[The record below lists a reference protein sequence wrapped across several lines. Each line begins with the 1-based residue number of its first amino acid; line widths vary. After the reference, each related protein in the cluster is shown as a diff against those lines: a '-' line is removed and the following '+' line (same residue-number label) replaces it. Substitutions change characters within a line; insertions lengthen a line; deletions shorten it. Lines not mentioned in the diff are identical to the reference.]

1 MQGRIENKIKVEEK
15 IKNKIT
21 TMPEYVK
28 RYYFYL
34 NQKSHTTKL
43 NYMNKLL
50 RFLEYLE
57 IEGISIEL
65 NDLDKID
72 AYIIE
77 QYIASISYYESNNKT
92 KELSNTSK
100 ANIYSALNSF
110 FTFLCANDYIRSNP
124 FDNKKITRPKADQ
137 TSITFLTPE
146 EVKEIQE
153 RILHGWGSS
162 EAKAKQCE
170 WKYRD
175 FLLFRIPV
183 VTGLRVE
190 ALAEINVS
198 DVDLVR
204 KTIRVTEKGNIT
216 KDIYI
221 DELTRD
227 YLLRWI
233 MQRADFIGNGNYD
246 CQALFVSNRLKRM
259 DVRTI
264 EKNIMKYADGING
277 KHITP
282 HKLRSTCG
290 TNLYQAKKD
299 IYLVA
304 SVLGHSSTE
313 PTRRY
318 TKVFDTDKRDAI
330 NTIANMY

>member
-1 MQGRIENKIKVEEK
+1 MQGRIENKIKIEAQLKEK
-15 IKNKIT
+15 IAAS
-21 TMPEYVK
+21 PEYVK
-28 RYYFYL
+28 RYYYYL

-57 IEGISIEL
+57 TEGISTGL
-65 NDLDKID
+65 DDLEEID

-77 QYIASISYYESNNKT
+77 QYIASISYYESNNRT

-110 FTFLCANDYIRSNP
+110 FTFLCANDYIKNNP

-146 EVKEIQE
+146 EVKEVQE
-153 RILHGWGSS
+153 RILHGWGSK
-162 EAKAKQCE
+162 EAKLKQMD

-175 FLLFRIPV
+175 YLLFRIPV
-183 VTGLRVE
+183 ITGLRVE
-190 ALAEINVS
+190 ALTEINVS

-216 KDIYI
+216 KDIYL
-221 DELTRD
+221 DEITRD
-227 YLLRWI
+227 YLLKWI
-233 MQRADFIGNGNYD
+233 MQRADIIGNGNYD
-246 CQALFVSNRLKRM
+246 CQALFISNRLQRM
-259 DVRTI
+259 NVKSVRKT
-264 EKNIMKYADGING
+264 IMKYADGING

-318 TKVFDTDKRDAI
+318 TKVFDTDKKDAI
-330 NTIANMY
+330 NTLAGMY

>member
-1 MQGRIENKIKVEEK
+1 MQGRIENKIKIENLIQEK
-15 IKNKIT
+15 IKE
-21 TMPEYVK
+21 MPEYVK

-43 NYMNKLL
+43 NYMDKLL
-50 RFLEYLE
+50 RFLKYLQE
-57 IEGISIEL
+57 QNISIEL
-65 NDLDKID
+65 NCLEKID

-77 QYIASISYYESNNKT
+77 QYVASISYYEKNSKT
-92 KELSNTSK
+92 KELSNTTK
-100 ANIYSALNSF
+100 ANIYSALNAF
-110 FTFLCANDYIRSNP
+110 FIFLCANDYIKNNP
-124 FDNKKITRPKADQ
+124 FDNKKITRPKAEQ

-146 EVKEIQE
+146 EVQE
-153 RILHGWGSS
+153 VQQRILHGWGSNQ
-162 EAKAKQCE
+162 AKLKQSD

-175 FLLFRIPV
+175 YLLFRIPV
-183 VTGLRVE
+183 VTGLRLE
-190 ALAEINVS
+190 ALTEINVS

-216 KDIYI
+216 KDIYLDDI
-221 DELTRD
+221 TRD
-227 YLLRWI
+227 YILKWI
-233 MQRADFIGNGNYD
+233 MQRAEFIGNGNYD
-246 CQALFVSNRLKRM
+246 CQALFISNRLTRM
-259 DVRTI
+259 SSRSI
-264 EKNIMKYADGING
+264 EMVIMKYADGING

-304 SVLGHSSTE
+304 NVLGHSSTE

-318 TKVFDTDKRDAI
+318 TKVFETDKKDAI
-330 NTIANMY
+330 NTLAGLF